1 MKKILS
7 SFLWLFY
14 VAIILYVFFA
24 VLHLDTLENFISAMI
39 FEMIGFI
46 ALAYLILR
54 NIFSRSIKVGYFV
67 PLLIVTLI
75 YTIVLDIINL
85 FFVTSTGNVIF
96 VLINLVVLFVYFL
109 ISIPMYLMGR
119 R

>member
-54 NIFSRSIKVGYFV
+54 NIFLHPIKVGYFV

-75 YTIVLDIINL
+75 YTIVLDIINIA
-85 FFVTSTGNVIF
+85 FVTSTGNVIF